1 MGIDYG
7 GVFRNRLCATG
18 ALVTIF
24 EALFF
29 LRVFSRMGTSDPF
42 HDCFC
47 VLLHARHCKRQ
58 FIDINEGKILA
69 HSSLKNLVLVSQYIS
84 TSFHLQAITLIYG
97 RVLMN
102 QTCTSFMDI
111 ICKVLMEKNGIY
123 EFLITLKKYRDHWLG
138 R

>member
-1 MGIDYG
+1 
-7 GVFRNRLCATG
+7 
-18 ALVTIF
+18 
-24 EALFF
+24 
-29 LRVFSRMGTSDPF
+29 MGTSDPF

-69 HSSLKNLVLVSQYIS
+69 HSSLKNLVLMSQYIS
-84 TSFHLQAITLIYG
+84 TSFHLQAISLIYG

-111 ICKVLMEKNGIY
+111 ICKVLMEKNDIY
-123 EFLITLKKYRDHWLG
+123 EFLVILKKYRDHWLG